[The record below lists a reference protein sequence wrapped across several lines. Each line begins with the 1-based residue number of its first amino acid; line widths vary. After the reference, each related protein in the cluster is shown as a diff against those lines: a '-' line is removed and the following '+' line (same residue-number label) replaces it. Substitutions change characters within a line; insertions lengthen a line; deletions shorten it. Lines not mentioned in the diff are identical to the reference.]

1 MSEAAYNALI
11 DGVKS
16 SHRLLDNL
24 GITINMRTLPSW
36 PERCRRQELLYGSSF
51 FGRIWCKLR
60 RYLEPKLYAQLVE
73 DYETV
78 KLKTQ
83 AELLNAVL
91 EKGK

>member
-1 MSEAAYNALI
+1 MSEQVFDALV

-16 SHRLLDNL
+16 TKRILDNI

-36 PERCRRQELLYGSSF
+36 PERCKRQKLLYGSGFLS
-51 FGRIWCKLR
+51 RLWCKLR
-60 RYLEPKLYAQLVE
+60 RYLEPKLYTQLVE
-73 DYETV
+73 DYETA